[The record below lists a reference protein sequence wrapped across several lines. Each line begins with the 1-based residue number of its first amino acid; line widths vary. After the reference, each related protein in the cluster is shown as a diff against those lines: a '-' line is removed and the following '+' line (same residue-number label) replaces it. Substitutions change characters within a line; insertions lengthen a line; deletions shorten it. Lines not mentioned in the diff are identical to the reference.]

1 MWLDELDQLVQTLA
15 DRIKQHGHVLRGNEY
30 ATRYA
35 LIDPL
40 LAGLGWNLAD
50 PSEVVAEYRLGD
62 SGDRKADYAMLYD
75 GEPYLIVEA
84 KNLGE
89 RLSKAAEQAGRYAL
103 TTRAQYVVLTN
114 GEQWEGYSLGGP
126 DKHVFQFNVS
136 RSGSGALD
144 LLWLWHGNF
153 RGKTTQPKLHGGPV
167 DEVPVSASS
176 SPPASPKPP
185 TRGVPLPDVKYTK
198 GMSAPRR
205 LTFPDGTTK
214 DVSKSWASVHAE
226 TAKWLIDNGR
236 VMSLPLCNKN
246 GTHLM
251 HKRPV
256 RKDGTPF
263 KPEAAREIRENFW
276 IDMNFGPSNH
286 LRKTA
291 ELLLSC
297 DVDLNSVRLELD

>member
-89 RLSKAAEQAGRYAL
+89 RLSKAAEQAGQYAL

-114 GEQWEGYSLGGP
+114 GEQWEGYSLGSR
-126 DKHVFQFNVS
+126 DKHVFHFNVS
-136 RSGSGALD
+136 HSGSAALN
-144 LLWLWHGNF
+144 LLWLWRGNF
-153 RGKTTQPKLHGGPV
+153 KGKTTQPKLHGGSV

-176 SPPASPKPP
+176 TPPPVSPKPP
-185 TRGVPLPDVKYTK
+185 TKGAPLPEVNYTK
-198 GMSAPRR
+198 GMSKPRR
-205 LTFPDGTTK
+205 LNFPGGTTK
-214 DVSKSWASVHAE
+214 DIESWSSVQVATAE
-226 TAKWLIDNGR
+226 WLIDHDHVKN
-236 VMSLPLCNKN
+236 LPLCNEH

-251 HKRPV
+251 HTEATKQNGSPMERAKEV
-256 RKDGTPF
+256 RKGH
-263 KPEAAREIRENFW
+263 W
-276 IDMNFGPSNH
+276 IYTD
-286 LRKTA
+286 LVAEKQLKRAK
-291 ELLLSC
+291 ELLSSC
-297 DVDLNSVRLELD
+297 GVDPHSVRLELH